1 MKHATILVFISF
13 CMTMVF
19 GQTKEVTVI
28 VDMAPLQTNTMW
40 ADASGGVQLVKPNK
54 DGKYVFHITGK
65 FPQEARIGIDSPYKG
80 GLYLFLEEGDNL
92 QVKTD
97 FKGNTRFSGKG
108 VENARVLNKYMQAY
122 IDGSMKLDAK
132 KVSMT
137 ELYKQADDLQQM
149 MIDMLESSK
158 QRVSPAF
165 YAYESVALRYQKFT
179 NGIIM
184 PYIYHQGFGK
194 KMSETIPADY
204 WHLDDSIRLD
214 ESLLSIPSYVSFI
227 EGSYPIWLGF
237 RERYKLGTI
246 DSTYPREETLIM
258 RYEMAAKNYSGKIR
272 GMGMYGG
279 LRSLMQEAKDVKV
292 YKSLIDDYVSQYAGT
307 EEAKEISSTFEKMIA
322 LAVGQAPPPFTL
334 KDLNGKEVSLKDF
347 AGKVVY
353 MDFWA
358 SWCTPCRYEM
368 KNGSP
373 KLHEKFK
380 DNKDVVFLYISIDD
394 NAERWKKAIA
404 EDKIKGIHLLS
415 AGGMNSKAAQ
425 AFAIQGVPRY
435 IIIGRDGKIFD
446 NDASRPSED
455 KTPGRINEALKGS

>member
-1 MKHATILVFISF
+1 MKHITILIFLSF
-13 CMTMVF
+13 YMTMVS
-19 GQTKEVTVI
+19 GQSKDVTVV
-28 VDMAPLQTNTMW
+28 VDMAPLQTNSMW
-40 ADASGGVQLVKPNK
+40 ADAPGGTQLVKQNK
-54 DGKYVFHITGK
+54 DGKYVFHFTGK
-65 FPQEARIGIDSPYKG
+65 FPQEARIGIDSPFKG
-80 GLYLFLEEGDNL
+80 QVFLFLEEENNL
-92 QVKTD
+92 QIKTD
-97 FKGNTRFSGKG
+97 FKGNTSFSGNG
-108 VENARVLNKYMQAY
+108 SENARVLNEYMTAY
-122 IDGSMKLDAK
+122 IDGSGKLDAK

-137 ELYKQADDLQQM
+137 ELYKQADDLQQL
-149 MIDMLESSK
+149 MIDMLEARK
-158 QRVSPAF
+158 QRVSPGF
-165 YAYESVALRYQKFT
+165 YTWQSVALRYQKFT
-179 NGIIM
+179 NRIIM

-214 ESLLSIPSYVSFI
+214 ESLLNNPSYVSFI
-227 EGSYPIWLGF
+227 EGSYPIWLGY
-237 RERYKLGTI
+237 RERNSQGKI
-246 DSTYPREETLIM
+246 DSVFPREETLIM
-258 RYEMAAKNYSGKIR
+258 RYQLAAKYYSGKVR

-307 EEAKEISSTFEKMIA
+307 EEAKEISATFEKMNA

-334 KDLNGKEVSLKDF
+334 EDLNGKKVSLKDF

-394 NAERWKKAIA
+394 NPERWKKAIV
-404 EDKIKGIHLLS
+404 EDKIQGIHLLS
-415 AGGMNSKAAQ
+415 AGGMNSKAAK

-446 NDASRPSED
+446 NDASRPSEE